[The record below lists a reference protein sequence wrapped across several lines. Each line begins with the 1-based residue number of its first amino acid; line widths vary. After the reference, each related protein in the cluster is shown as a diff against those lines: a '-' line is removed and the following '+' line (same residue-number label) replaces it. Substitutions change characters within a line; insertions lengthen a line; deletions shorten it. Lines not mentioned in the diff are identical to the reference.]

1 MNQREIGKFISELRK
16 NKKMTQEELAEKLG
30 VNNRTISRWEN
41 GNNMP
46 DVSLYKPLCEELDI
60 TINELLS
67 GKRLNAKEYQ
77 ENLEENIVNTI
88 DYSSKKINKKNNI
101 IFLTIF
107 IIVLLIASL
116 GILFLI
122 DTNRMR
128 NNKPVVFSTW
138 GYDYVPPINL
148 NVELLERTIRDYFLL
163 RAKTESRNLNN
174 EKSFIST
181 KTYLIKEVD
190 YDTTIV
196 YMWVLNITYYEDNNI
211 IKEDS
216 GSSIPYKITLEKS
229 DNEYLVVE
237 TEMPRD
243 GSYYASDMKA
253 LFPKAVRN
261 DMDKVHTDGT
271 IERLQLEIE
280 EQKDNYYSK

>member
-46 DVSLYKPLCEELDI
+46 DVSLYKPLCEELGI

-67 GKRLNAKEYQ
+67 GKKLNAKEYQ
-77 ENLEENIVNTI
+77 GKLEENIVNTI
-88 DYSSKKINKKNNI
+88 DYSNKKIIKKNNI
-101 IFLTIF
+101 IFATIF

-122 DTNRMR
+122 DINRMR

-148 NVELLERTIRDYFLL
+148 NEELLERTIRDYFLL
-163 RAKTESRNLNN
+163 RAKNESRNLNN

-181 KTYLIKEVD
+181 KTYLINEVD

-196 YMWVLNITYYEDNNI
+196 YMWILNITYYEDNNI
-211 IKEDS
+211 IKENS

-243 GSYYASDMKA
+243 GSYYASDMKT

>member
-67 GKRLNAKEYQ
+67 GKKLNAKEYQ
-77 ENLEENIVNTI
+77 GKLEENIVNTI
-88 DYSSKKINKKNNI
+88 DYSNKKINKKNNI
-101 IFLTIF
+101 IFGTIF

-163 RAKTESRNLNN
+163 RSKTESRNLNN

-271 IERLQLEIE
+271 IERLQFEIE

>member
-1 MNQREIGKFISELRK
+1 MQK
-16 NKKMTQEELAEKLG
+16 KLG

-46 DVSLYKPLCEELDI
+46 DVSLYKPLCEELGI

-67 GKRLNAKEYQ
+67 GKKLNAKEYQ
-77 ENLEENIVNTI
+77 GKLEENIVNTI
-88 DYSSKKINKKNNI
+88 DYSNKKIIKKNNI
-101 IFLTIF
+101 IFGTIF

-163 RAKTESRNLNN
+163 RSKTESRNLNN